1 MLWIHLDMV
10 VQDFLSNYQP
20 LKSPCDFTASGFK
33 NNVIEG
39 VLGCDVVYK
48 VFIVMRYIGFG
59 HLVHLVVAATLVK
72 DQIIQS

>member
-1 MLWIHLDMV
+1 MDSSWHGSARFPFQLPATEIT
-10 VQDFLSNYQP
+10 LS
-20 LKSPCDFTASGFK
+20 TASGFK

-39 VLGCDVVYK
+39 DLGCDVVYK
-48 VFIVMRYIGFG
+48 VFIVTSYTGFG